1 LIGLGTFFWLMVIF
15 FALIGTLRG
24 WTREVIATAGLILS
38 LFTLNQ
44 FGFFLAGLLGATAD
58 AIAQS
63 GDPIPIR
70 RQQFYI
76 LMAIHLLITFFSYQ
90 GPAIA
95 GARFGERLRIRD
107 SLQDKVLGAIIGA
120 LNGYLIIGTLWAF
133 LEYQVTAPS
142 TWVRL
147 APGIPYPFDPS
158 TLMRPAAE
166 AAVNSLIENLP
177 IPFLSPYLPFLMVIV
192 FLFVL
197 IVMI

>member
-1 LIGLGTFFWLMVIF
+1 MVAF

-44 FGFFLAGLLGATAD
+44 FGFFLVGLLGATAD
-58 AIAQS
+58 AIAQ
-63 GDPIPIR
+63 GADPIPIR

-76 LMAIHLLITFFSYQ
+76 LMTIHLIITFFSYQ
-90 GPAIA
+90 GPALA

-133 LEYQVTAPS
+133 LEYQITASS
-142 TWVRL
+142 TWARL
-147 APGIPYPFDPS
+147 PFGIPYPFDPA
-158 TLMRPAAE
+158 TLTRPGAE

-177 IPFLSPYLPFLMVIV
+177 LPLLSPYLPFLVVIV